1 MDSRCHGV
9 RGALGILL
17 EATSDGDILRY
28 TLLVKGVGIAFVASE
43 EGPFPTHSASQSLE
57 ELQGTGLLEPRVC

>member
-1 MDSRCHGV
+1 MGV

-17 EATSDGDILRY
+17 EAPSDRDILKY
-28 TLLVKGVGIAFVASE
+28 TLVKGVGIAFVASE